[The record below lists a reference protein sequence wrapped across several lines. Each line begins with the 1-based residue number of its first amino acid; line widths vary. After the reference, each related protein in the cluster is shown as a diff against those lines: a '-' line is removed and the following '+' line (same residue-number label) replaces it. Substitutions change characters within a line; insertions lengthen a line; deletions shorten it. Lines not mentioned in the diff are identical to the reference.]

1 MARIVSSLTDTKIK
15 HLKPKDKKYKIS
27 DGKRLYIVIE
37 PNGRKWWMYEY
48 MYNGKRTQK
57 SFGDYPEIS
66 LKKAR
71 ELRDKYRQMELNNI
85 PPSMLHKSTKKQ
97 YTLENLVLEYLDRKN
112 ISDKHKRDT
121 INRLNNHVFK
131 YIGSMDIRDIK
142 KIDIVLET

>member
-1 MARIVSSLTDTKIK
+1 MARVVSSLMDTKIK

-57 SFGDYPEIS
+57 SLGDYPEIS

-71 ELRDKYRQMELNNI
+71 ELRDKYRQMELENI
-85 PPSMLHKSTKKQ
+85 PPSMLNKSTKKR
-97 YTLENLVLEYLDRKN
+97 YFSILSRKSVNRFLGFLIFYNVL
-112 ISDKHKRDT
+112 
-121 INRLNNHVFK
+121 
-131 YIGSMDIRDIK
+131 
-142 KIDIVLET
+142 